1 MCVCVCV
8 CVCVS
13 AHSVAQCCPTLCDPM
28 DCSLSGLSVH
38 EILQSRILKWVALSY
53 SRGSNEYSF
62 RLLVCNKAR
71 RKGTKRAE
79 TMGIVP
85 LIRKAIISP
94 DVRMLPTPVVR
105 SSCVGV

>member
-1 MCVCVCV
+1 
-8 CVCVS
+8 
-13 AHSVAQCCPTLCDPM
+13 M
-28 DCSLSGLSVH
+28 DCNPLGSSVH
-38 EILQSRILKWVALSY
+38 GIFQTGVVEWVALSY